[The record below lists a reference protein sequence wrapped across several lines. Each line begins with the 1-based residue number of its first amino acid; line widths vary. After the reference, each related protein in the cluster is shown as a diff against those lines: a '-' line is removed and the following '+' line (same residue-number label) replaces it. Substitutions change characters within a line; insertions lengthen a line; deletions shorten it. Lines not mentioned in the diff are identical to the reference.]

1 MKFRYV
7 MMILILLLLA
17 GVASAWLPGYDYRRG
32 HQILGSTAGHQTDY
46 PVKFIVHRGEG
57 GCNLEYIS
65 IDEGKCNVDFSDI
78 RFTGSDETTP
88 LNYWIESVSDSNATI
103 WVEVPFIDQWA
114 GASVYIYYGNSTA
127 VNESNGDATFL
138 FFDDFSGSGVDSG
151 KWTGADAYHE
161 VSGGEL
167 ILKPGAG
174 SAKYLKSLTDIN
186 QRIAIEYTF
195 RQASG
200 LLYFVGINH
209 GDAINTPCI
218 GHVSR
223 TNYESAVGKA
233 YSTTYYVPGRTTSS
247 SNTDGTIL
255 SNPGTSWQ
263 RMALLEK
270 SGTIDAL
277 QDSSLYSYVYT
288 PTTSGKVVINHYSY
302 ASGVNGYLDWIAVRG
317 YADPEPEHSVW
328 MGEEDNI
335 LEDNIITPDEM
346 PYAIT
351 PEVVT
356 EAGTTRFYIGGD
368 KSFDDTALY
377 AVSIQAPDI
386 VLDGGHYTLTGT
398 LDSNE
403 ETWQHAINVGNL
415 NNITVCH
422 VNATGW
428 NHGIVFDNVD
438 TGWIDQC
445 NLYENYNTS
454 IAIYSSEAVTIAGNI
469 LQNSGENGLYVG
481 DSSDIL
487 VTGENVDGTPVAT
500 VISGNPAGIFF
511 HNVTQGQ
518 ILGYYAPMAVESPGE
533 VYSNGWVGL
542 FLSESDNITV
552 KDFTFANQGAG
563 IFSRLSSDIHIGS
576 SNIFYGN
583 QEGVILWGSES
594 CIIEGNMFENN
605 TYDGIQLNWIYEEE
619 IGSKDIL
626 ILANTILGNNS
637 LEEGSTGIFALFA
650 ENITIQENTL
660 INSGMN
666 GIDISECENVTVKF
680 NHIADHMS
688 ELDYSGYGISFFSST
703 RADTFGNELIDNRVG
718 IKYGNTSFNRIWN
731 NTVNNWYDGGEA
743 GIKIWYGSGMTGDPP
758 IPSSP
763 PYSIMRNC
771 VNGYNTGI
779 FLENVTDLLIF
790 DNFFNNHLNY
800 AIGEGTSGIA
810 WNLTYRPAPI
820 GNVLGGPYLGG
831 NFWGNPEG
839 SGFSQTAE
847 DADRDGICDVP
858 YPLGETGYTDYLPLY
873 GGFSAYFTAS
883 EYDAVQYGEEPVTI
897 QFYDGSTGD
906 IDLWLWDFGD
916 GEMDDEQNPSHD
928 YTTQGAFYVTLTI
941 INVETEESDEY
952 GTWIHIR
959 PAIPTGVPIWP
970 GWNFISVPRTLA
982 AGNDTVETVFEGVE
996 TGGQMVY
1003 SYNSSTHAWVAM
1015 LPPDDDKILP
1025 LDGIWIY
1032 STQVGPFVEFDYSS
1046 DFGQVV
1052 PRIKHLEP
1060 GWNAIG
1066 MGSLYPM
1073 ETASYLASLGN
1084 KWDVLLDFNDQLQTY
1099 YPPQIRG
1106 IQVGGMYPAEGYWIY
1121 MNEAGDLLAVT
1132 G

>member
-1 MKFRYV
+1 MKIRYV
-7 MMILILLLLA
+7 MIILILLLLA
-17 GVASAWLPGYDYRRG
+17 GVASAEWLEGWDYRKA
-32 HQILGSTAGHQTDY
+32 HHIEGSSAGDQTNY
-46 PVKFIVHRGEG
+46 QVKFVVHIGTGTDSGEDV
-57 GCNLEYIS
+57 YIES
-65 IDEGKCNVDFSDI
+65 GKCNADFSDI
-78 RFTGSDETTP
+78 RFTRNDETT
-88 LNYWIESVSDSNATI
+88 LLDYWMEPCCPFTDNATF
-103 WVEVPFIDQWA
+103 WVEVPNIYA
-114 GASVYIYYGNSTA
+114 PSGADIWMYYGNDEATSA
-127 VNESNGDATFL
+127 SNGDATFL
-138 FFDDFSGSGVDSG
+138 FFDDFPGTTLDTG
-151 KWTGADAYHE
+151 KWTSSGSVTVADSVATIIR
-161 VSGGEL
+161 SGSDASINSKSNFGTNTAVRTQMKTKHFDATTYREYL
-167 ILKPGAG
+167 RWDPITGSTGNIRVILSDN
-174 SAKYLKSLTDIN
+174 SAVYGKKVQFGDATTSNLY
-186 QRIAIEYTF
+186 AIPNWAADTF
-195 RQASG
+195 GHIDMIRNAVTSSTVIFNNDYAVTETTRLQNG
-200 LLYFVGINH
+200 NHFLYFW
-209 GDAINTPCI
+209 A
-218 GHVSR
+218 R
-223 TNYESAVGKA
+223 
-233 YSTTYYVPGRTTSS
+233 
-247 SNTDGTIL
+247 
-255 SNPGTSWQ
+255 
-263 RMALLEK
+263 
-270 SGTIDAL
+270 
-277 QDSSLYSYVYT
+277 
-288 PTTSGKVVINHYSY
+288 
-302 ASGVNGYLDWIAVRG
+302 GVDNSQLDVDWIFVRN
-317 YADPEPEHSVW
+317 YISPEPTPYSW
-328 MGEEDNI
+328 GYEEDNFP
-335 LEDNIITPDEM
+335 EDNIIMPNEM

-368 KSFDDTALY
+368 KTFDDTAQY
-377 AVSIQAPDI
+377 AIIIQAPNI
-386 VLDGGHYTLTGT
+386 VLDGNRYTLTGT
-398 LDSNE
+398 PDSDE
-403 ETWQHAINVGNL
+403 ETWQNAIIVGNQD
-415 NNITVCH
+415 NITVYH

-428 NHGIVFDNVD
+428 NHGVVFDNVD
-438 TGWIDQC
+438 TGWINQC
-445 NLYENYNTS
+445 NLYENLNSS
-454 IAIYSSEAVTIAGNI
+454 IGISSSKSISIAGNI
-469 LQNSGENGLYVG
+469 LQNNGENGMYVG
-481 DSSDIL
+481 DSENIL
-487 VTGENVDGTPVAT
+487 ITGENVGGTPVAT
-500 VISGNPAGIFF
+500 VISGNPQGITFS
-511 HNVTQGQ
+511 NVTHGQ
-518 ILGYYAPMAVESPGE
+518 LLGYPLNLEMPGE
-533 VYSNGWVGL
+533 ISSNGWVGL

-605 TYDGIQLNWIYEEE
+605 TYDGIQLNWMYEEE

-666 GIDISECENVTVKF
+666 GIDISKCENVTVKF

-763 PYSIMRNC
+763 PYSIMRNR

-810 WNLTYRPAPI
+810 WNVTYRPAPI
-820 GNVLGGPYLGG
+820 GNVIGGAYLGG
-831 NFWGNPEG
+831 NFWGSPNG

-883 EYDAVQYGEEPVTI
+883 EYDAVQYGEEAVTI

-906 IDLWLWDFGD
+906 IDLWLWTFGD
-916 GEMDDEQNPSHD
+916 GVGSSEQNPSHD
-928 YTTQGAFYVTLTI
+928 YMTQGAFPVTLTI
-941 INVETEESDEY
+941 FNFDTDESDEY
-952 GTWIHIR
+952 TTWIRIR
-959 PAIPTGVPIWP
+959 PAVATGVPIWP
-970 GWNFISVPRTLA
+970 GWNFVSVPRTLA
-982 AGNDTVETVFEGVE
+982 AGSDTVETVFEGVQ

-1106 IQVGGMYPAEGYWIY
+1106 IQEGAMLPAEGYWIY
-1121 MNEAGDLLAVT
+1121 MNDGADLLALT